1 LLQQSDIFILVFRAE
16 TSPLPN
22 PSESPPNNIMTT
34 RFFLPVALAFTAALT
49 LLGLPVSATAD
60 DADQPQYYEVRIYHT
75 KSPEQQQRINN
86 YWQNAA
92 VPACNRQGV
101 QPIGVFTEIHDSPTN
116 SLYVLIPFDSLQ
128 IFGDLPAK
136 LAADTA
142 YQTAAADFLN
152 STKTNAAYERIES
165 SLLVAFNGMKH
176 LVNPPPDQKP
186 NVFELRTYLSPSEAK
201 GLNKIE
207 MFESGEITLMKEIG
221 LAPIFY
227 GRKLIGPNQPCLMY
241 MTSGVTMEEHNQHW
255 KTFSAAPVWKKLT
268 ANPYYKD
275 NVTGIIKVLL
285 KRTAASQI

>member
-1 LLQQSDIFILVFRAE
+1 
-16 TSPLPN
+16 
-22 PSESPPNNIMTT
+22 MTT

-75 KSPEQQQRINN
+75 KSPEQQQRIND

-92 VPACNRQGV
+92 VPACNRQGI
-101 QPIGVFTEIHDSPTN
+101 QPV
-116 SLYVLIPFDSLQ
+116 YVLIPYDSLQ
-128 IFGDLPAK
+128 TFGDLPAK

-142 YQTAAADFLN
+142 YQSAAADFLN

-186 NVFELRTYLSPSEAK
+186 NVFELRTYMSPSEAK

-268 ANPYYKD
+268 ANPDYKD